1 MSFFFNKFITFEEQ
15 TLIAMKN
22 TFALLLCFLSFS
34 IFSQTIEID
43 PFKDIDKTQLTTG
56 ILYDRVFPIAD
67 LTSERTL
74 ATGNR
79 ILQAISELSRAD
91 YRNRFPDIKKVQTLK
106 KESFIEGKVPMAIV
120 ISEFQKI
127 KPKAFVDGFI
137 QKNAQGNLN
146 QTRDFEGD
154 LFDNYTVALAAPI
167 VEIHKGLTV
176 NFFLPESLVI
186 NTTSKEIKKIEINFS
201 DGVFVPFVINEK
213 KSISYTSPGK
223 KRIEIRL
230 LLNSG
235 ETLLLESFIKINPS
249 TADLNTSNNKKN
261 AAQIITIES
270 TIPYQGIGE
279 SQAFTG
285 IGEYEIFL
293 DNQDGILDKPI
304 ILIDGFDPGDTRDI
318 PALYQLL
325 NFNNGTENL
334 ADEARDLGYD
344 VIVLNFPVYVRNGT
358 DIIDG
363 GSDYIQRNAFVL
375 TALIDEINA
384 QKVGEE
390 ELVIIGPSM
399 GGLISRYALRY
410 MEQNGF
416 NHETRLWL
424 SFDAP
429 HLGANIPIGFQHLFN
444 YVAFGPF
451 GDVGFQELINGLLR
465 NPAARQML
473 VDHFEGHL
481 LPGDPVEFD
490 PTIVLPAGSPN
501 FRDAFQTELNALG
514 YPQNTRNI
522 SISNGSGFGETTGT
536 PGMNVIDYIFYPD
549 GPDGLTRALIEVN
562 FTPAAS
568 QTQRVSR
575 IRSQIFIVFWI
586 TVDESEAF
594 SMAPAFTSGLDSAPG
609 GQFDIA
615 ALAAGAGDNPI
626 LIEFLNNLNI
636 DFFDFVPTLSSLAI
650 TATNNLYAPVIEN
663 DIDVFDAFYIPQNN
677 EPHITLTPGNVEFAR
692 QEIFLDPL
700 TVSENLDSKLQLGK
714 NPINNELIILGNLS
728 NAEIIISDLSGKIVS
743 KQIINLQSSTSLPIH
758 LSTGLYLLSIQ
769 GETTNFKTKFIVREK

>member
-1 MSFFFNKFITFEEQ
+1 
-15 TLIAMKN
+15 MKN
-22 TFALLLCFLSFS
+22 IFTLLFCFLSFF
-34 IFSQTIEID
+34 IFSQNSNID

-67 LTSERTL
+67 LTSEKTM
-74 ATGNR
+74 ASGNR

-91 YRNRFPDIKKVQTLK
+91 YQNRFPDIKTVQNLK
-106 KESFIEGKVPMAIV
+106 KESFIEGNVPMAIV

-127 KPKAFVDGFI
+127 KPIAFSEGFI
-137 QKNAQGNLN
+137 QTDTQGNLK
-146 QTRDFEGD
+146 QTLDFEGT
-154 LFDNYTVALAAPI
+154 LFDTYFTTIAGPI
-167 VEIHKGLTV
+167 VEMHKGLTV

-186 NTTSKEIKKIEINFS
+186 NTTSKEIKQIEINF
-201 DGVFVPFVINEK
+201 GNGAFVPFALNEK
-213 KSISYTSPGK
+213 KSITYTSPGQK
-223 KRIEIRL
+223 KMVIRL
-230 LLNSG
+230 LLNTG
-235 ETLLLESFIKINPS
+235 ETFFLESFLKINLS
-249 TADLNTSNNKKN
+249 TADLNASNNQKN
-261 AAQIITIES
+261 AAQIVTIES
-270 TIPYQGIGE
+270 TIPYQGFGE
-279 SQAFTG
+279 SQAYTG
-285 IGEYEIFL
+285 VGEYEIFL

-304 ILIDGFDPGDTRDI
+304 LLIDGFDPGDTRDI

-344 VIVLNFPVYVRNGT
+344 VIVLNFPIYVRNGS

-451 GDVGFQELINGLLR
+451 GDVGFQDLVNGMFR

-473 VDHFEGHL
+473 IDHFEGHL
-481 LPGDPVEFD
+481 LPGDLVEFD
-490 PTIVLPAGSPN
+490 PAIVLPTGSPN
-501 FRDAFQTELNALG
+501 FRNAFQAELNAMG

-536 PGMNVIDYIFYPD
+536 PGMNVIDYTFYPD

-575 IRSQIFIVFWI
+575 IRSQIFIGFWI

-594 SMAPAFTSGLDSAPG
+594 SMSPAFTSGLDSAPG

-615 ALAAGAGDNPI
+615 ALAGSAGNNPI
-626 LIEFLNNLNI
+626 FIEFLNNLNI

-650 TATNNLYAPVIEN
+650 TATNNLYAPVSEN

-700 TVSENLDSKLQLGK
+700 SVSENHHAKIQLAK
-714 NPINNELIILGNLS
+714 NPITNELIILGVLN
-728 NAEIIISDLSGKIVS
+728 NAEIIVSDLSGKLIS
-743 KQIINLQSSTSLPIH
+743 KQTINLQSSTSIPIN

-769 GETTNFKTKFIVREK
+769 GETTNFKTKFIVK

>member
-1 MSFFFNKFITFEEQ
+1 
-15 TLIAMKN
+15 MKN
-22 TFALLLCFLSFS
+22 IYLLFCFLPFFISAQSFEKDLYK
-34 IFSQTIEID
+34 EID
-43 PFKDIDKTQLTTG
+43 KAHLTTG

-67 LTSERTL
+67 LTSGKTI
-74 ATGNR
+74 ASGNK

-91 YRNRFPDIKKVQTLK
+91 YQTRFPDFNTVKALK
-106 KESFIEGKVPMAIV
+106 KKSFIEGNVPLAIL

-127 KPKAFVDGFI
+127 KPNAFIDGLI
-137 QKNAQGNLN
+137 QRDTQGNLKQASTFN
-146 QTRDFEGD
+146 GN
-154 LFDNYTVALAAPI
+154 LFDTYSIALAGPI
-167 VEIHKGLTV
+167 VEIHNGLTV
-176 NFFLPESLVI
+176 NFTLPELLVI
-186 NTTSKEIKKIEINFS
+186 NSTFHKINTIEINF
-201 DGVFVPFVINEK
+201 GNAQFVPLSINEK
-213 KSISYTSPGK
+213 KSITYTSPGQK
-223 KRIEIRL
+223 KIEIRL
-230 LLNSG
+230 LLNNG
-235 ETLLLESFIKINPS
+235 ESYLLQSILEVKTSS
-249 TADLNTSNNKKN
+249 TDLNAINNQKN
-261 AAQIITIES
+261 AEQSVTIES
-270 TIPYQGIGE
+270 TIAYQGIGE
-279 SQAFTG
+279 SQAYTG
-285 IGEYEIFL
+285 IGEYQIFL

-334 ADEARDLGYD
+334 ADEARALGYD
-344 VIVLNFPVYVRNGT
+344 VILLNFPVYIRNGS

-375 TALIDEINA
+375 AALIEEINA

-410 MEQNGF
+410 MEQNGL

-444 YVAFGPF
+444 YIAFGPL
-451 GDVGFQELINGLLR
+451 GDVGLQDVVNGLLR

-473 VDHFEGHL
+473 IDHFEGHL
-481 LPGDPVEFD
+481 LPGDPAEFD
-490 PTIVLPAGSPN
+490 PTIVLPTGSPN
-501 FRDAFQTELNALG
+501 FRNAFQAELNAMG

-536 PGMNVIDYIFYPD
+536 PGMNVIDYTFYPD
-549 GPDGLTRALIEVN
+549 GPDGFTRALIEVN
-562 FTPAAS
+562 FAPAAS

-575 IRSQIFIVFWI
+575 IRSQIFIIFWL
-586 TVDESEAF
+586 TVDESDAF

-609 GQFDIA
+609 GLFDIA
-615 ALAAGAGDNPI
+615 ALAGNVGNNPI
-626 LIEFLNNLNI
+626 LIEFLDNLNI
-636 DFFDFVPTLSSLAI
+636 EFFNFIPTLSSLAI
-650 TATNNLYAPVIEN
+650 TTTNNLYTSVSEN

-700 TVSENLDSKLQLGK
+700 SVSENLNTQLQLAK
-714 NPINNELIILGNLS
+714 NPITNELVILGNLI
-728 NAEIIISDLSGKIVS
+728 NAEIIVSDLSGKNIFNQS
-743 KQIINLQSSTSLPIH
+743 INLQNSTSIPIH

-769 GETTNFKTKFIVREK
+769 GETTNFKTKFIVK